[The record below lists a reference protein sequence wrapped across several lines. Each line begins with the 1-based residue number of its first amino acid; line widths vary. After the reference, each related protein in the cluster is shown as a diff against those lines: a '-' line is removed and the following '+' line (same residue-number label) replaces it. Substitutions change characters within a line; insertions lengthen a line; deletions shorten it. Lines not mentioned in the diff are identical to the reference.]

1 MEKRV
6 LVGESHTFV
15 EGRLTT
21 VDVEGT
27 SVIVT
32 RVDGQLCAVRN
43 RCTHMP
49 LPLANGKVENGEV
62 VCPWHNSRFDLCS
75 GENRDWV
82 TGVMGIRLPGWS
94 RRLIEAGRRPAPLTT
109 YRVDEE
115 NGQVFVRTEG

>member
-1 MEKRV
+1 MEKRI

-21 VDVEGT
+21 VDAEGT

-43 RCTHMP
+43 RCTHLP
-49 LPLANGKVENGEV
+49 LPLAGGRVEGGEV
-62 VCPWHNSRFDLCS
+62 VCPWHNSRFDVCS

-82 TGVMGIRLPGWS
+82 AGLLGVGLPGWS
-94 RRLIEAGRRPAPLTT
+94 RRLLQMGRRPAPLTIF
-109 YRVDEE
+109 RVDEE
-115 NGQVFVRTEG
+115 NGQVFVHTGE